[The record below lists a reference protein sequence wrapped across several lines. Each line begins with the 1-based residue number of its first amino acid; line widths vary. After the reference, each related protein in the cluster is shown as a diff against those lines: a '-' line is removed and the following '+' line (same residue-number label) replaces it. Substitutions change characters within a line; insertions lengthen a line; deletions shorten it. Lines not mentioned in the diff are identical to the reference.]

1 MYTFFKEIAKL
12 RPLLTRQDKWR
23 LVFLLGLMFLGSIL
37 EALGIGAIPAFVTL
51 ITNPSAI
58 LKYPWVGKWFSV
70 FSGEPPASLLIWAS
84 IALVG
89 FLVFKNIF
97 LTMVFYIQ
105 SKIVISQ
112 RVKLGDRM
120 FKAYQSA
127 PYEWYL
133 QRNSSE
139 LLRNIQNDTAQ
150 IVSGVLM
157 PFLNLIMG
165 LTMAGFVMT
174 AMIWNTPGSAFIAIV
189 ITGVGIFAVIRFFQA
204 CFQRIGKVT
213 RREYEKTI
221 KAIQQGFGAFVDA
234 RIIGCENYLNK
245 EHRDSLVRLA
255 KAQLIQFTIH
265 KAIPYSIEIFA
276 ILGLLVILF
285 FLIHSM
291 DSLEPI
297 LPMIS
302 LLGVA
307 MIRLKQLATQIA
319 SAVNDMNT
327 ARAFIPGIVSDMHEL
342 DVIESKNRMREVAA
356 KKIGH
361 FSRLSIDSVTY
372 SYPETDLKAVQ
383 GISLELNRG
392 EAIAFVGE
400 TGCGKSTLVNLIL
413 GLIEPQH
420 GHITVNETDIYQDA
434 TGWRN
439 LLGYIQQ
446 SIYLIDD
453 TIQANVAFGI
463 PNNEINQEQLWTAL
477 RSAGLYE
484 FIMSQPNGL
493 ETIVGERGIN
503 LSGGQRQRIGIARA
517 LYQNPEVLVMDEATS
532 ALDNKT
538 EDNVMKAIK
547 NLKKDRTLIM
557 VAHRLSTVK
566 DCDRIYFMRNGRI
579 EDVGKFEELVQASP
593 GFREIARKANI

>member
-1 MYTFFKEIAKL
+1 MYALFKEFAKL
-12 RPLLTRQDKWR
+12 RSLLTRQDKWR
-23 LVFLLGLMFLGSIL
+23 LVSLLFLMFIGSIL

-51 ITNPSAI
+51 ITKPSAI
-58 LKYPWVGKWFSV
+58 LEYPWVGKWFSV
-70 FSGEPPASLLIWAS
+70 FSDEPSATLLIWAS

-89 FLVFKNIF
+89 FIVFKNLF
-97 LTMVFYIQ
+97 LTMVFYVQ

-112 RVKLGDRM
+112 QVRLGDRM
-120 FKAYQSA
+120 FRAYQSA
-127 PYEWYL
+127 PYEWYI

-150 IVSGVLM
+150 IVNGVLM

-165 LTMAGFVMT
+165 LIMAFFVMT
-174 AMIWNTPGSAFIAIV
+174 AMILNTPDSAFITIL
-189 ITGVGIFAVIRFFQA
+189 ITGVGIFIVIRFFQNS
-204 CFQRIGKVT
+204 FQRIGKVM
-213 RREYEKTI
+213 RREYEKTV

-255 KAQLIQFTIH
+255 KAQVMHSTMH

-291 DSLEPI
+291 ESLDPI

-307 MIRLKQLATQIA
+307 LIRLKQLATQIA
-319 SAVNDMNT
+319 TAVSNMNA
-327 ARAFIPGIVSDMHEL
+327 ARAFIPGIVSDMREL
-342 DVIESKNRMREVAA
+342 DVIESKNRMRGLAA
-356 KKIGH
+356 KKIGQ
-361 FSRLSIDSVTY
+361 FSRLSIDSVSY
-372 SYPETDLKAVQ
+372 SYPGTDTMAVQ
-383 GISLELNRG
+383 EISLELKRG

-400 TGCGKSTLVNLIL
+400 TGCGKSTLINLIL
-413 GLIEPQH
+413 GLLEPQH
-420 GHITVNETDIYQDA
+420 GQITVNGTDIYQDPF
-434 TGWRN
+434 GWRN

-453 TIQANVAFGI
+453 TIQANVAFGV
-463 PNNEINQEQLWTAL
+463 PKNEINQERLWTAL

-484 FIMSQPNGL
+484 FIMSQPYGV
-493 ETIVGERGIN
+493 ESIVGERGIN

-538 EDNVMKAIK
+538 EDIVMKAIE

-566 DCDRIYFMRNGRI
+566 DCDRIYFIRQGCV
-579 EDVGKFEELVQASP
+579 EDVGKFEELVQTSS
-593 GFREIARKANI
+593 GFRELAWKANV